1 MAANAFCFF
10 SRVIRLTTLAGAKNN
25 MGGFAMGLY
34 CRLLKKLVFLSCVL
48 AAMVQSGSTYADD
61 RNGGPPNGAIYNVT
75 HFDVIPLTIGSVD
88 FLQEGYS
95 FLFAYRNASQHDAG
109 LENFRVLN
117 LIAPETNH
125 SEIVQVWNNYN
136 DYKNHLAQGHTIDFR
151 FDVQGNPALAGGV
164 CCIGSPIDDRQYTLV
179 QSFNTPWPATPV
191 SSVGP
196 SGSLYVIT
204 YVEFLQDGN
213 VQAGQDALV
222 GYGAVTAK
230 VNGGHV
236 QSYSILQQLDRPN
249 RYAVLE
255 IWDQQSNYNA
265 WQSDSATEDFVT
277 RTRPLLGSPFD
288 HRLTVL
294 CGATYVDNV
303 GCTPP

>member
-1 MAANAFCFF
+1 
-10 SRVIRLTTLAGAKNN
+10 VAKGIPYGSERFLFLFPCNPADYAHRRKKQH
-25 MGGFAMGLY
+25 GRFAMGLY

-48 AAMVQSGSTYADD
+48 AAMVQSGKTYADD
-61 RNGGPPNGAIYNVT
+61 WNGGPSNGAIYNVT

-109 LENFRVLN
+109 LQNFRVLN

-236 QSYSILQQLDRPN
+236 QSYSILRQLDRPN
-249 RYAVLE
+249 R
-255 IWDQQSNYNA
+255 
-265 WQSDSATEDFVT
+265 
-277 RTRPLLGSPFD
+277 
-288 HRLTVL
+288 
-294 CGATYVDNV
+294 
-303 GCTPP
+303 